1 MLPLAPAPGTG
12 SPSSRREVL
21 QFAQEL
27 MPASTPQGLDPDAP
41 DVLEVLR
48 RALQLIFSADEATTV
63 HLVYPNVRA
72 GGVSRQTC
80 C

>member
-1 MLPLAPAPGTG
+1 MLPLAPAPEKG
-12 SPSSRREVL
+12 SRREVL

-63 HLVYPNVRA
+63 HHVYPNVRA